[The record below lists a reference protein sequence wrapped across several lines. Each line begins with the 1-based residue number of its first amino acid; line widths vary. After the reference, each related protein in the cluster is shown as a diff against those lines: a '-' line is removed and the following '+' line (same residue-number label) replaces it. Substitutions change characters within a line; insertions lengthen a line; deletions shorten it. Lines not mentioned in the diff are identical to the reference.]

1 MIISSSAIVTTLLI
15 FLMGDIN
22 VHFFAIIG
30 IPLFLVY
37 RADKRRKTRY
47 DKKFRLG
54 RFSKKKENG
63 DSKS

>member
-1 MIISSSAIVTTLLI
+1 MWYLWAMIGCAALC
-15 FLMGDIN
+15 
-22 VHFFAIIG
+22 IG